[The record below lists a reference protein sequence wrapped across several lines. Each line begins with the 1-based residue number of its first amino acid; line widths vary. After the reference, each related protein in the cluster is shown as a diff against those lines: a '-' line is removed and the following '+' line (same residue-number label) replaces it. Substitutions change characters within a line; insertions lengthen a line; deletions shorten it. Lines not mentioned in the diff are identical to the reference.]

1 MSFSCLWFRT
11 SSSRVCCDLSRILY
25 PILYMLCSLLK
36 IETTFK
42 FIVTLFFLETSLW
55 WLKLKVFYV
64 HVVARWSH
72 AIKMLPF
79 WSWCLYG
86 ESSPISHPVS
96 SCHIFQFLHS
106 AVCPQC
112 KQQVK
117 LRKHLA
123 CFCLLK
129 ANPICSFGY
138 QRFYIICEVILFFW
152 SFLASSTPNIPF
164 GLVLSAS
171 WNDQKS

>member
-1 MSFSCLWFRT
+1 
-11 SSSRVCCDLSRILY
+11 
-25 PILYMLCSLLK
+25 
-36 IETTFK
+36 
-42 FIVTLFFLETSLW
+42 
-55 WLKLKVFYV
+55 
-64 HVVARWSH
+64 
-72 AIKMLPF
+72 MLPF
-79 WSWCLYG
+79 WSWCLYE

-112 KQQVK
+112 KQRVK

-138 QRFYIICEVILFFW
+138 QRFYIICEVIFFW
-152 SFLASSTPNIPF
+152 SFWPHQILTYSLGQSCLHHEMTKRVNWIIVLVTPQYVIGIWALVKKASRSRNRAPVRLFLGDSIKIGGGSVKGGWTSVQCD
-164 GLVLSAS
+164 VLYTAM
-171 WNDQKS
+171 WPTVNLRP

>member
-1 MSFSCLWFRT
+1 MPPDCICT
-11 SSSRVCCDLSRILY
+11 RICHHIDHFLLPNPVY
-25 PILYMLCSLLK
+25 VQPNPSQFQRFIKSDIDHFYAIFPWNQPMVTEIESLLCVYS
-36 IETTFK
+36 T
-42 FIVTLFFLETSLW
+42 
-55 WLKLKVFYV
+55 
-64 HVVARWSH
+64 RWSRT
-72 AIKMLPF
+72 IKMLPF
-79 WSWCLYG
+79 WSWCLYE

-112 KQQVK
+112 KQRVK

-138 QRFYIICEVILFFW
+138 QRFYIVCEVILL
-152 SFLASSTPNIPF
+152 LASSTPNIPF
-164 GLVLSAS
+164 GPVLSAS